1 MGVIAWRKAVKSN
14 RYSLAFISLVYL
26 VIAVEP
32 DFTLPPITHTTVET
46 ERQESRDRG
55 RRLMELTGVP
65 DGDVSL
71 VCTNWTCPTSIVV
84 NVVRYGVATNWWD
97 GTLEFDILTTNN
109 PPEKIANGEIEMKGN
124 GLEAR
129 LSAFAD
135 ESLTSMALDV
145 YATGVIPM
153 PLDPA
158 TNMMFLSSVGA
169 DPESWQRLVY
179 KNLYVTYRVE
189 NSATNSIATNAL
201 IFITALINEGLP
213 AEDRIPLPPAL

>member
-14 RYSLAFISLVYL
+14 RYSLAFISLAYL

-65 DGDVSL
+65 AGDVSL

-213 AEDRIPLPPAL
+213 AEDRIPLPPAP

>member
-1 MGVIAWRKAVKSN
+1 MKLKNFLLVFVS
-14 RYSLAFISLVYL
+14 SVFLA
-26 VIAVEP
+26 IAVEP
-32 DFTLPPITHTTVET
+32 DYTLPPITYMTVEM

-55 RRLMELTGVP
+55 HRLMALTGVP
-65 DGDVSL
+65 DGDATL
-71 VCTNWTCPTSIVV
+71 FCTNWTCPTSIVV

-97 GTLEFDILTTNN
+97 GTLEFDILTTNA
-109 PPEKIANGEIEMKGN
+109 PSEKIANGEIEVKEN

-145 YATGVIPM
+145 YATGVNPM

-179 KNLYVTYRVE
+179 KNLYVTYRVA

-201 IFITALINEGLP
+201 MFTTALINEGLP
-213 AEDRIPLPPAL
+213 EGERVPLPPSP

>member
-1 MGVIAWRKAVKSN
+1 MRLKKYFWAFTVSAF
-14 RYSLAFISLVYL
+14 LA
-26 VIAVEP
+26 IAVEP
-32 DFTLPPITHTTVET
+32 DFTLPPVTYMTVET
-46 ERQESRDRG
+46 EQQESRDRG
-55 RRLMELTGVP
+55 HRLMGLIGVP
-65 DGDVSL
+65 DADAAL
-71 VCTNWTCPTSIVV
+71 VCTNWICPTSIVV
-84 NVVRYGVATNWWD
+84 NVVRYDVATNWWD
-97 GTLEFDILTTNN
+97 GTLEFDILTTND
-109 PPEKIANGEIEMKGN
+109 PSEKIANGEIEMKGN

-158 TNMMFLSSVGA
+158 TNMMFLSRVGA

-201 IFITALINEGLP
+201 KFISALINEGLP
-213 AEDRIPLPPAL
+213 EEDRIPLPPTP